1 MPAAGPFMAAI
12 TGLGIVRRRVS
23 IGMYSL
29 RRTLPTSSGVR
40 IPPPPSVTISVTSAP
55 EQKARP
61 DPVSTTTRT
70 ASSRSACLI
79 ASPSCLRVSAPM
91 AFILSGRLSWINPT
105 PSWTWTLTWVSTSVV
120 MVLLPTFEDCL
131 ALLEKCA
138 HPFLLV
144 LCRKQEVEALAL
156 SSETLRERRV
166 ECVEHGLLGHPQRQ
180 RSFLGELA
188 CGALGDLDRHLCRH
202 DLVGDAELLGP
213 RRCDRGSGQ
222 HGLHGGVLARGS
234 RPSLRATGAGND
246 PQVDLGLPESG
257 GIAGDDHVGHQR
269 ELAPATQRI
278 AVDGADEGL
287 GESGDA
293 RPASG
298 LVATQLLHRGAL
310 GHIADVCAGR
320 KNLGPAGEDDGSHAL
335 VSVELAQSLI
345 DLADELGAEG
355 VQDLRPVER
364 DGGDWG
370 LDVNRYELVAH
381 PDYDRPYG
389 WFGGASGLL
398 RASRG
403 RPPDLDHRPV
413 QLPLHL
419 LHAGGRSQ
427 VAEARRP
434 APLRG
439 DRPPRAPLCP
449 ELWRAH
455 HPHHPRP
462 G

>member
-1 MPAAGPFMAAI
+1 MAAI
-12 TGLGIVRRRVS
+12 TGLGMVRRRVS

-55 EQKARP
+55 EQNARP
-61 DPVSTTTRT
+61 VPVSTTTRT
-70 ASSRSACLI
+70 ASSRSACLM

-91 AFILSGRLSWINPT
+91 AFILSGRLSRINPT
-105 PSWTWTLTWVSTSVV
+105 PSWTRTMTCSSTPVAIC
-120 MVLLPTFEDCL
+120 LPSFEDCFP
-131 ALLEKCA
+131 LLEKCA

-144 LCRKQEVEALAL
+144 LCRKQEVKALAL
-156 SSETLRERRV
+156 SDETLRERRV

-188 CGALGDLDRHLCRH
+188 RDALGDLDRHLCRH

-213 RRCDRGSGQ
+213 RRGDRGSGQ

-234 RPSLRATGAGND
+234 RPSLRAAGAGNG
-246 PQVDLGLPESG
+246 PQVDRGLPESG
-257 GIAGDDHVGHQR
+257 GIAGDDHVAHQR
-269 ELAPATQRI
+269 ELAPATQRV
-278 AVDGADEGL
+278 AVDGSDEGL

-310 GHIADVCAGR
+310 GHVADVRARR

-355 VQDLRPVER
+355 VQHLRPVER

-370 LDVNRYELVAH
+370 LDVDRYELVGH

-398 RASRG
+398 WASRG
-403 RPPDLDHRPV
+403 RPPDLDHRPL

-419 LHAGGRSQ
+419 LHACRRSQ
-427 VAEARRP
+427 LAEARSP
-434 APLRG
+434 APLPG
-439 DRPPRAPLCP
+439 ASPPPAPLYV
-449 ELWRAH
+449 
-455 HPHHPRP
+455 
-462 G
+462 